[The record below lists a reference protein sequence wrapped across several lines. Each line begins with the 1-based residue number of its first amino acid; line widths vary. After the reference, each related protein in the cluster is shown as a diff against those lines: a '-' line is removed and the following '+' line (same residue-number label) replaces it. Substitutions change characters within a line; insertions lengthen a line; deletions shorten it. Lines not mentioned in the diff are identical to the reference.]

1 MPTVE
6 EWELADD
13 VLAELSKYRAKV
25 TEARNKVE
33 TEKRVAGNRGPTYL
47 QNRAMKS
54 IDYHDRSL
62 ETLEKE
68 FSDKKAKLEQALA
81 DLETEKQKKREFHEQ
96 AIEEAKKN
104 LDYKSASLVR
114 AEDVLESAIVARDKY
129 LESAKQNHVPE
140 KKPSVTVTL
149 PPYKTVIKPIIPPVE
164 DEKVYYDPEGNICSK
179 WEYELRLKKIERE
192 KIEREKHTHEENAM
206 CVSYEPLRQKKPLK
220 TIQKRIIIQDTPNT
234 PRSEAILQ
242 DLIQSLDTE

>member
-13 VLAELSKYRAKV
+13 VLAELSKYRGKV
-25 TEARNKVE
+25 TEARIKVE

-81 DLETEKQKKREFHEQ
+81 DLETEKQKKKEYHEQ

-114 AEDVLESAIVARDKY
+114 AEDVLQSAITERDKF
-129 LESAKQNHVPE
+129 LESAKQNHVPD
-140 KKPSVTVTL
+140 KRPSVFVTL
-149 PPYKTVIKPIIPPVE
+149 PPYKRCIKPIVPPVE
-164 DEKVYYDPEGNICSK
+164 DDKLYYDPEGNICSK
-179 WEYELRLKKIERE
+179 WEYEMRQK
-192 KIEREKHTHEENAM
+192 KIEREKHTHGENAM
-206 CVSYEPLRQKKPLK
+206 CVSPEPLRQKKVLK
-220 TIQKRIIIQDTPNT
+220 TVQKRIDIQDEPNS
-234 PRSEAILQ
+234 PKSEAIVQ
-242 DLIQSLDTE
+242 DIIESLNTPA